1 MFTFDPKSIDLPGAG
16 ASDPARFSVRP
27 LPVSNN
33 EIPSEHVAGSTV
45 ANLPGGESVRFT
57 RVKDSL
63 IVGPSEALV
72 FLQGEGGTMYC
83 VDSSLLPCIAP
94 ITFLPEVLSC
104 PGMLLEPKE
113 RVLEDPALFLAGQ
126 ASRAPFHWPHD
137 ALTRLLAFERTGES
151 ARILIPSY
159 QANSRFIVESL
170 RLLGIA
176 EDRIEY
182 IHPNERIR
190 AKELWLSEDLA
201 PHDPKLNVLLEMLRT
216 RMLEGAGCDPYCSRS
231 LGQGRSVYISRQG
244 TPEKRGI
251 QNADEFL
258 ELAQRYGFE
267 EHRLERLSVR
277 EQVRLAAETTRV
289 LAPHGAGLFN
299 TLYMPGGDV
308 VEMFPID
315 SNGKDTNLPCW
326 GRLLDAHASQG
337 RSLSWRAIESA
348 IIRSSDRELDKFLII
363 ADLDKIEACLR
374 APHSG
379 STNVWTRV

>member
-1 MFTFDPKSIDLPGAG
+1 MFTFDPKSIDLPGSG
-16 ASDPARFSVRP
+16 VSDPARFSIRP

-33 EIPSEHVAGSTV
+33 EIPSEHLAGSTV
-45 ANLPGGESVRFT
+45 AHLPGGESVRFT

-72 FLQGEGGTMYC
+72 FLQGERGTMYC

-94 ITFLPEVLSC
+94 LTFLPEVLSC

-113 RVLEDPALFLAGQ
+113 RIVEEPALFLAGQ

-170 RLLGIA
+170 RLMGVP

-201 PHDPKLNVLLEMLRT
+201 PHEPKLNILLEMLRT
-216 RMLEGAGCDPYCSRS
+216 RMLEGAGCDPHRS
-231 LGQGRSVYISRQG
+231 IPSDEGRSVYISRQG
-244 TPEKRGI
+244 APEKRGI
-251 QNADEFL
+251 HNAEEFL
-258 ELAQRYGFE
+258 ELATRYGFE
-267 EHRLERLSVR
+267 ERRLERLSVR

-308 VEMFPID
+308 IELFPID
-315 SNGKDTNLPCW
+315 SKGKDTNMSCW

-348 IIRSSDRELDKFLII
+348 ILPLSERELDKFHII
-363 ADLDKIEACLR
+363 ADLDKTESCLR
-374 APHSG
+374 ALHSG